1 MPIERRD
8 FIRPS
13 ERTTFG
19 LTHAVRLPE
28 CDYRGD
34 IDIHAVI
41 CTKADVSITA
51 NPRLAS
57 EITNSIGQ
65 CCQSLGFEL
74 YGYCLMPD
82 HLHILFS
89 PRFGDYSL
97 ADWLQRFKSYT
108 TRVSWKYGF
117 EGKLWQRS
125 AYDHVC
131 REEKLETVLAY
142 ILDNPVRAGLVENW
156 EEWPWTEAFIEI

>member
-1 MPIERRD
+1 MTIERRD
-8 FIRPS
+8 FVRPS
-13 ERTTFG
+13 DGTTFG
-19 LTHAVRLPE
+19 RTHAVRLPE

-41 CTKADVSITA
+41 CVKPDVSITA
-51 NPRLAS
+51 DPRFAT
-57 EITNSIGQ
+57 EVTNSITT
-65 CCQSLGFEL
+65 CCKLLGFQL

-89 PRFGDYSL
+89 PRLGNHSL
-97 ADWLQRFKSYT
+97 ADWLLRFKSYT
-108 TRVSWKYGF
+108 TRASWKYGI

-131 REEKLETVLAY
+131 REENLETVLAY
-142 ILDNPVRAGLVENW
+142 ILDNPVRADLVQNW
-156 EEWPWTEAFIEI
+156 EEWPWRGVFIKI